1 MGLVAKYGGQT
12 ILTVNSDAIFKLLT
26 SGKMMSDDVRL
37 EYTGIPID
45 ETTAIASDVTAG
57 KYFFDALGQKT
68 LGTAPVVY
76 ELLGQQDFT
85 VNTTSTAAS
94 SVGSFTVEGAYT
106 DAAIIY
112 VKIRDKAGPRNGY
125 FTGSDCFFVNNWPR
139 TSTQTQAIQNGGRII
154 VRKDSNGYF
163 QAYSAGGTSGY
174 GVYAYSISDGGSI
187 LVYRRYNSSYSLT
200 INGTYNVQVYKLRY
214 APTQGDPFDYSYA

>member
-1 MGLVAKYGGQT
+1 MSLDVKYNGSSILQLSATANYKLKTAGLMMD
-12 ILTVNSDAIFKLLT
+12 SDVL
-26 SGKMMSDDVRL
+26 L
-37 EYTGIPID
+37 EYDQIQID
-45 ETTAIASDVTAG
+45 ETTATAADVAVG
-57 KYFFDALGQKT
+57 KYFFDASGTKT
-68 LGTAPVVY
+68 LGTMPIVWTK
-76 ELLGQQDFT
+76 LGEQDYT

-106 DAAIIY
+106 DSAIIY

-125 FTGSDCFFVNNWPR
+125 FTGSDCFFINNWPR
-139 TSTQTQAIQNGGRII
+139 TSTSTQAIQNGGRII
-154 VRKDSNGYF
+154 IRKDGNGFF

-200 INGTYNVQVYKLRY
+200 INGTYNCQVWKLQY
-214 APTQGDPFDYSYA
+214 APEQGNPFDYSFT